1 MTSITAA
8 SLAAAAARLRGHVV
22 ATPLIGTPWLPGAS
36 LPDVRWKPE
45 LLQPG
50 GSAWVRGYQHFLLR
64 QMGRCAGL
72 VYAGPSARLLA
83 AALAAMQHRLPLHA
97 MLPDDYPSS
106 RRQLLPPD
114 LTLEC
119 GVPPDAAA

>member
-8 SLAAAAARLRGHVV
+8 TLAAAAERLRGHVV

-50 GSAWVRGYQHFLLR
+50 GSLWWRGYQHFLLR
-64 QMGRCAGL
+64 QLGRCAGL
-72 VYAGPSARLLA
+72 VYAGPPARLLA
-83 AALAAMQHRLPLHA
+83 AALAAMQHRLPLRA
-97 MLPDDYPSS
+97 LLVEDYPPS
-106 RRQLLPPD
+106 
-114 LTLEC
+114 
-119 GVPPDAAA
+119 